1 MRITEAAA
9 RLDMSPRMLRYR
21 EDLGLLPPLRDRPY
35 GRGHA
40 HRQFTEEDLATI
52 TAALAIERRFDITP
66 AALAFGLRVLTDPAA
81 RAAVA
86 DLGRRTGH
94 VPAGPGAGRALDFEK
109 ERALRALGGALRGS
123 AERLTS
129 VVGPATATTGNAPG
143 AARAIPG
150 AGREGDTGE
159 GLPMR
164 GGHRGAM
171 SLTKAVCR
179 RCREPVPHPFARYQ
193 CRLVHDRGN
202 FTAYRLLNCHY
213 HENVIVIM
221 ELPAGT
227 VERRAIGNPTLP
239 LN

>member
-9 RLDMSPRMLRYR
+9 RLGMSPRMLRYR

-52 TAALAIERRFDITP
+52 TAGLAIERRFDITP

-109 ERALRALGGALRGS
+109 ERALRALGGAPQALGG
-123 AERLTS
+123 APH
-129 VVGPATATTGNAPG
+129 GPAARLPAQARPRVTPPR
-143 AARAIPG
+143 AARKIPACRV
-150 AGREGDTGE
+150 AGGD
-159 GLPMR
+159 R
-164 GGHRGAM
+164 
-171 SLTKAVCR
+171 
-179 RCREPVPHPFARYQ
+179 
-193 CRLVHDRGN
+193 
-202 FTAYRLLNCHY
+202 
-213 HENVIVIM
+213 
-221 ELPAGT
+221 
-227 VERRAIGNPTLP
+227 
-239 LN
+239 